1 MLSIQKNIDLKPF
14 NTFGIHARA
23 QHFVPIQSP
32 DDVHELIQS
41 DLFKNEKHLI
51 LGGGSNLLL
60 TKDFNGLV
68 IQNNL
73 KGTNIIAEN
82 ENTITLRIASGEP
95 WHPFVLHCVRHNWG
109 GVENLSLIPGTMGAA
124 PMQNIGAYGV
134 EICELV
140 EKVDGID
147 LISGAQRTFT
157 NEECM
162 FGYRESVFKKE
173 LKEKIFIS
181 SVTLTLTKKNHHL
194 HTAYGAIKDTLDAM
208 HITTPTIQSISEAVI
223 AIRSK
228 KLPDPAV
235 IGNAGSFFKNP
246 VIPSSQYQ
254 KIKNTYPDMPGYST
268 ENQSVKV
275 PAAWLIEQCGWK
287 GKRFGDA
294 GVHQHQPLVLVNY
307 NHASGEEIF
316 SLAMNIRTSVLQKF
330 DIELTPEVNII

>member
-14 NTFGIHARA
+14 NTFGIRARA
-23 QHFVPIQSP
+23 EHFVSIQSP
-32 DDVHELIQS
+32 DDIHELIQS
-41 DLFKNEKHLI
+41 DLFKNEKRLI

-60 TKDFNGLV
+60 TKDFKGLV
-68 IQNNL
+68 IQNKL
-73 KGTNIIAEN
+73 KGISTSAEN
-82 ENTITLRIASGEP
+82 ANTISLRIASGEP
-95 WHPFVLHCVRHNWG
+95 WHPFVLHCVHHNWG

-134 EICELV
+134 EICEVV
-140 EKVDGID
+140 EKVEGID
-147 LISGAQRTFT
+147 LATGAPRTFT

-162 FGYRESVFKKE
+162 FGYRESVFKKD

-181 SVTLTLTKKNHHL
+181 SVTLTLTKKNHYL
-194 HTAYGAIKDTLDAM
+194 RTEYGAIKDTLDAM

-223 AIRSK
+223 TIRSK
-228 KLPDPAV
+228 KLPDPMV

-246 VIPSSQYQ
+246 VITSPQYQ
-254 KIKNTYPDMPGYST
+254 VLKNTYPEIPGYSI
-268 ENQSVKV
+268 EDQLVKV

-294 GVHQHQPLVLVNY
+294 GVHQQQPLVLVNY
-307 NHASGEEIF
+307 DHASGEEIF
-316 SLAMNIRTSVLQKF
+316 SLAMNIRASVQEKF